1 MTNSK
6 VKKYV
11 VVTAMISLVLLLAG
25 CSLFPNDEKDKTA
38 TSNTETEKVDDLIDK
53 DLIGNLSPYTS
64 DYAFKDMEPD
74 DNTLIMQIYL
84 DGNTDWN
91 KTIVN
96 KLNETIENKE
106 LENVAIEIYDIND
119 EATRSNNGVAQS
131 QYDAN
136 KEDDASRTYGMLIDL
151 KEQTQ
156 ISYTNLVNTDDLN
169 NFIKL
174 AQDESKNP
182 Q

>member
-1 MTNSK
+1 
-6 VKKYV
+6 
-11 VVTAMISLVLLLAG
+11 
-25 CSLFPNDEKDKTA
+25 
-38 TSNTETEKVDDLIDK
+38 
-53 DLIGNLSPYTS
+53 
-64 DYAFKDMEPD
+64 MEPD

-84 DGNTDWN
+84 DGDTDWN